1 MNAKIQKICEIQ
13 DRAGQKSAKS
23 ETEQVKN
30 LRNLRNLR
38 DLKKY
43 LLLIHR
49 MSFSSSYTFR
59 AYRIQSN
66 RAQEGWWR

>member
-1 MNAKIQKICEIQ
+1 MIANPPG
-13 DRAGQKSAKS
+13 RPSGRSP
-23 ETEQVKN
+23 N
-30 LRNLRNLR
+30 LRDLRNLR

-66 RAQEGWWR
+66 RAQEGWWQ

>member
-1 MNAKIQKICEIQ
+1 MVIDVKNLLTTYDC
-13 DRAGQKSAKS
+13 KSAGTPS
-23 ETEQVKN
+23 GRSQN